1 MVKFA
6 LRPHFNRPVEPL
18 WTDNLDRW
26 LIGYD
31 RPFLLPLSEQS
42 FPFVKNCFNGR
53 SNSELI
59 GRVEPYEYSFQPDE
73 RALNGIVEQE
83 KQLNK

>member
-1 MVKFA
+1 MTV
-6 LRPHFNRPVEPL
+6 HFYLTYQNKA
-18 WTDNLDRW
+18 
-26 LIGYD
+26 
-31 RPFLLPLSEQS
+31 
-42 FPFVKNCFNGR
+42 FPFVKNRFNRR

-59 GRVEPYEYSFQPDE
+59 ARVEPYEYSFQPDE

>member
-1 MVKFA
+1 MAV
-6 LRPHFNRPVEPL
+6 HF
-18 WTDNLDRW
+18 
-26 LIGYD
+26 Y
-31 RPFLLPLSEQS
+31 LPNQNKTS
-42 FPFVKNCFNGR
+42 PFVKNRFNRR

-59 GRVEPYEYSFQPDE
+59 GRVEPDEYSFQPDE